1 MQERLAQHEEP
12 DHRRMRHRGLD
23 VGVPYGWTCHYNPS
37 AGGFRPT
44 SLRGAG
50 EFVVVDMALVP
61 AQVPQQVNEE

>member
-1 MQERLAQHEEP
+1 
-12 DHRRMRHRGLD
+12 MRHRGLD
-23 VGVPYGWTCHYNPS
+23 VGVPYGRTCHYNPS